1 MIECSNVLVPSP
13 SLPQIPNQLITTG
26 VDTTTANCFSSI
38 LPNNLI
44 QNNPNLSFDSNV
56 FSNVS
61 TVLTASLSQPMNTAF
76 PTLATHMS
84 YSMPNPI
91 DSFSGNTIISNENE
105 SELMTYD
112 NMSMIK
118 SNSSDVSLPNN
129 LTTTTPT
136 NIRIPSPPP
145 WYPPVDLDSQ
155 TDSNH
160 DTALTLACAGG
171 HEELVSLLLNRGAE
185 MEHRDK
191 KGFTPLMLA
200 STAGHSNVVEIML
213 NNGSDMEAQSE
224 RTKDTALSLAC
235 SSGRY
240 EVVELLLSRGANKE
254 HRNVSDYTPLSLAAS
269 GGYVN
274 IIKLLL
280 SHGAEINSRTGSKLG
295 ISPLMLAAMNGHTT
309 TVRLLLDMGSDINAQ
324 IETNRNTALTL
335 ACFQGRCEVV
345 SLLLDRK
352 ANVEHRAKT
361 GLTPLMEAASGGYV
375 EVGRVLLDKGADV
388 NSPPVPT
395 SRDTALTIAADKGHY
410 RFVELLLSRGA
421 AVDVKNKKGNS
432 PLWLACNGGHLDVV
446 QLLVNAGCDID
457 SQDNRKVSCL
467 MSAFRKG
474 HVKVVKWMVKHVN
487 QFPSDQEITRFIAL
501 INDKELLKKT
511 NQCAEILRQAKERQA
526 AEANKNATILLEEID
541 LEQRREE
548 NRKAAAAR
556 RRERKR
562 QKKKEKQ
569 ELIKATKTGD
579 KEDKENKKGSKG
591 KDFINKMIDE
601 EDDDDEDDDED
612 DNDDS
617 NAEEDEEELLELTVT
632 KIREAPTP
640 QKELKVKSF
649 QPIKETVEE
658 RLKSSTKDNER
669 VRKVNN
675 NPIIVKETVVPKKPS
690 QQRISVRPKK
700 KEETNISDVDPSAE
714 RTPIK
719 TNNFNNVFIPPNIS
733 NSNQKT
739 HKTIVETEQ
748 IRSSNDM

>member
-1 MIECSNVLVPSP
+1 MTSGIETSSGL
-13 SLPQIPNQLITTG
+13 
-26 VDTTTANCFSSI
+26 SSI
-38 LPNNLI
+38 LTNSF
-44 QNNPNLSFDSNV
+44 NPNINFDSSS
-56 FSNVS
+56 FANVS
-61 TVLTASLSQPMNTAF
+61 TVLTASLSQPVNTGF
-76 PTLATHMS
+76 SSLSPHITH
-84 YSMPNPI
+84 SMANTI
-91 DSFSGNTIISNENE
+91 ESFSANTIITSDTNEIIGD
-105 SELMTYD
+105 SL
-112 NMSMIK
+112 
-118 SNSSDVSLPNN
+118 NSDTISAN
-129 LTTTTPT
+129 LTTTTATPPT
-136 NIRIPSPPP
+136 NLRIPSPPP
-145 WYPPVDLDSQ
+145 WYPPIDLDSQ

-200 STAGHSNVVEIML
+200 STAGHSNVVEILL
-213 NNGSDMEAQSE
+213 NNGADMEAQSE

-240 EVVELLLSRGANKE
+240 EVVEILLSRGANKE

-345 SLLLDRK
+345 GLLLDRK

-388 NSPPVPT
+388 NAPPVPS

-467 MSAFRKG
+467 MAAFRKG
-474 HVKVVKWMVKHVN
+474 HVKAVKWMVKHVN

-541 LEQRREE
+541 LEQKREE

-562 QKKKEKQ
+562 LKKKEKQ
-569 ELIKATKTGD
+569 EQIKATKNGSTD
-579 KEDKENKKGSKG
+579 DKENKKSNKG
-591 KDFINKMIDE
+591 KDSKIEYDD
-601 EDDDDEDDDED
+601 DDDDEDDDDDD
-612 DNDDS
+612 DNDS
-617 NAEEDEEELLELTVT
+617 NIDLEYEVADIPVAP
-632 KIREAPTP
+632 IRETPVP
-640 QKELKVKSF
+640 QKEVKPKNI
-649 QPIKETVEE
+649 QPIKPIAEE
-658 RLKSSTKDNER
+658 RLKESEKPKKSNIAPTINQSIASKKSTIQ
-669 VRKVNN
+669 KVN
-675 NPIIVKETVVPKKPS
+675 
-690 QQRISVRPKK
+690 ISRSKK
-700 KEETNISDVDPSAE
+700 KDEQNTIEVESSHDKNAFKP
-714 RTPIK
+714 
-719 TNNFNNVFIPPNIS
+719 NN
-733 NSNQKT
+733 NSNVS
-739 HKTIVETEQ
+739 HRIVGKSGEPEY
-748 IRSSNDM
+748 SMHGKHSADM

>member
-1 MIECSNVLVPSP
+1 MFTNT
-13 SLPQIPNQLITTG
+13 ITPTSG
-26 VDTTTANCFSSI
+26 FE
-38 LPNNLI
+38 P
-44 QNNPNLSFDSNV
+44 LSFPS
-56 FSNVS
+56 VS
-61 TVLTASLSQPMNTAF
+61 TVLTASLSQTTNTNLS
-76 PTLATHMS
+76 PLASHMS
-84 YSMPNPI
+84 YALPNTTI
-91 DSFSGNTIISNENE
+91 DSFSGNT
-105 SELMTYD
+105 LV
-112 NMSMIK
+112 
-118 SNSSDVSLPNN
+118 SNSQDSDIITTNKSDTSLPTS
-129 LTTTTPT
+129 LTATTTTAT
-136 NIRIPSPPP
+136 NISIPSPPP

-155 TDSNH
+155 TDTNH

-200 STAGHSNVVEIML
+200 ATAGHANVVEIML

-240 EVVELLLSRGANKE
+240 EVVEILLSRGANKE

-295 ISPLMLAAMNGHTT
+295 ISPLMLAAMNGHAA

-345 SLLLDRK
+345 GLLLDRK

-388 NSPPVPT
+388 NAPPVPS

-410 RFVELLLSRGA
+410 RFVELLLSRSA

-467 MSAFRKG
+467 MAAFRKG

-541 LEQRREE
+541 QERSREE

-562 QKKKEKQ
+562 IKKKEKQ
-569 ELIKATKTGD
+569 EQIKASKTAV
-579 KEDKENKKGSKG
+579 EEKENKRDGYLRSSNKSKDSVH
-591 KDFINKMIDE
+591 KLVEEDE
-601 EDDDDEDDDED
+601 EDDEEDDYLDNDDSNDEDDDDEVVDITP
-612 DNDDS
+612 
-617 NAEEDEEELLELTVT
+617 LP
-632 KIREAPTP
+632 IREPSVP
-640 QKELKVKSF
+640 QKDLKVKPNQQSPKVPF
-649 QPIKETVEE
+649 DQTFPNKQKEAEKLKRVTNNQNLPNPLQLNNAKKTNQQQLNALN
-658 RLKSSTKDNER
+658 LKS
-669 VRKVNN
+669 
-675 NPIIVKETVVPKKPS
+675 
-690 QQRISVRPKK
+690 KK
-700 KEETNISDVDPSAE
+700 KEEIITSNASVVHNKPINVNTNKTCIETHSSNAQTVKVSPTTQTTTPQRNITSKPSVE
-714 RTPIK
+714 TNTSNKP
-719 TNNFNNVFIPPNIS
+719 TNN
-733 NSNQKT
+733 
-739 HKTIVETEQ
+739 
-748 IRSSNDM
+748 M